1 MATATFDDI
10 VREASPKSRTVVCG
24 ALVTDS
30 YVQDGTIYVRSLEG
44 VFVPGSAVGMENISN
59 YLEETYERKLMAL
72 ENADFYR
79 MAIIDE
85 SIPASYGEC
94 CGLLLNHDVYFC
106 RQDMIKMLGEIG
118 YDPACPEIRE
128 AMLHDL
134 RVEIREAATEALG
147 KIGDKNYTKDLVR
160 LATDEGNPVSHTA
173 LMALGD
179 MKDESTLP
187 LLEDMLNEGI
197 RNYYRGCLFDDRD
210 LVWKGMNDIWR
221 MTRVLRKF
229 GGKANDIIK
238 ETAKHYEFAI
248 RWSVGKGIE
257 YSRLD

>member
-10 VREASPKSRTVVCG
+10 VREASPRSRTVLCD

-30 YVQDGTIYVRSLEG
+30 YVQDGTIYVRNIEG
-44 VFVPGSAVGMENISN
+44 VFVPGGASGMGNIEN

-72 ENADFYR
+72 RNAELYR

-94 CGLLLNHDVYFC
+94 CDLLLDHDVYFC
-106 RQDMIKMLGEIG
+106 RQDMIHMLGEIG

-134 RVEIREAATEALG
+134 RVEIREAAAEALG
-147 KIGDKNYTKDLVR
+147 KIGDKNYTSDLVQ
-160 LATDEGNPVSHTA
+160 LATDESDPVSRTA
-173 LMALGD
+173 LMALGY
-179 MKDESTLP
+179 MKDESALP
-187 LLEDMLNEGI
+187 ILEDMLNEGI

-210 LVWKGMNDIWR
+210 LVWKGMNDVWR
-221 MTRVLRKF
+221 MVRVLRKF

-238 ETAKHYEFAI
+238 KTEKE
-248 RWSVGKGIE
+248 S
-257 YSRLD
+257 